1 MRVGQGPRTRM
12 REVYGSPELW
22 RDRRLAVEGK
32 PTVEPSGPTPGTLGC
47 LIAKYLTT
55 AEWSDFAPATRKQR
69 HAVYRAIEESAGAEQ
84 IEAIDRRAILA
95 GRDRR
100 GGKPHAVDNFLRAMG
115 GLLAWTVNADYVRV
129 DPALGVKLLSGGN
142 DDTGFH
148 AWTED
153 ELARFEER
161 WAVGTRQRLA
171 FDLLLYT
178 GLRCGDAVRPVGR
191 TSATASSRFAP
202 RKRG

>member
-1 MRVGQGPRTRM
+1 M
-12 REVYGSPELW
+12 REVYGRPEFW
-22 RDRRLAVEGK
+22 CDDRLTVEEK
-32 PTVEPSGPTPGTLGC
+32 PTVEPSGPTPGTLGW
-47 LIAKYLTT
+47 LIAKYLPT
-55 AEWSDFAPATRKQR
+55 AGWSDFAPATRKQR
-69 HAVYRAIEESAGAEQ
+69 HAVYRAIEESAGAEL
-84 IEAIDRRAILA
+84 IEAIDRRATLPR
-95 GRDRR
+95 RDRP
-100 GGKPHAVDNFLRAMG
+100 GGDKPHAVDNFLRAMG
-115 GLLAWTVNADYVRV
+115 GLLGWAVNADYVRV